1 MGPRGAY
8 KETKTTYG
16 DSVMRKYNISLIQ
29 DLIIDLEM
37 DYQRMS
43 RSGQEIYCLLS
54 EAVGLD
60 PVESNVRPYCDVS
73 DMLDALKSMNKL
85 EIITVGDKS

>member
-1 MGPRGAY
+1 M
-8 KETKTTYG
+8 K
-16 DSVMRKYNISLIQ
+16 KYNISLIQ

-60 PVESNVRPYCDVS
+60 PIESNVRPYCDIG
-73 DMLDALKSMNKL
+73 
-85 EIITVGDKS
+85 E